1 MECKAPWKKCLQVYS
16 SLSHSAQVHRAAD
29 VFIVCYVLGIFIF
42 MVYARVILSWFPANP
57 NGVFGQISRVI
68 YQITDPVLLPVRRAL
83 PLVGPLDLSPIVVVI
98 GLSILQSVIC

>member
-1 MECKAPWKKCLQVYS
+1 MECKAPWKKFLQVYS

-57 NGVFGQISRVI
+57 NGIFGQISRVI

>member
-1 MECKAPWKKCLQVYS
+1 VSIICGA
-16 SLSHSAQVHRAAD
+16 
-29 VFIVCYVLGIFIF
+29 LGIFIF

-57 NGVFGQISRVI
+57 NGAFGQIARII
-68 YQITDPVLLPVRRAL
+68 YQITDPVMLPVQRAL

>member
-1 MECKAPWKKCLQVYS
+1 
-16 SLSHSAQVHRAAD
+16 
-29 VFIVCYVLGIFIF
+29 

-57 NGVFGQISRVI
+57 TGVFGQISRVI
-68 YQITDPVLLPVRRAL
+68 YQITVPVLLPVRRAL

>member
-1 MECKAPWKKCLQVYS
+1 
-16 SLSHSAQVHRAAD
+16 

>member
-1 MECKAPWKKCLQVYS
+1 
-16 SLSHSAQVHRAAD
+16 
-29 VFIVCYVLGIFIF
+29 

-57 NGVFGQISRVI
+57 HGVFGQISRAV

-98 GLSILQSVIC
+98 GLQILMSVIC